1 MNNSDIIRQIAKER
15 LNDLRAAAKAERRAR
30 KARGR

>member
-1 MNNSDIIRQIAKER
+1 MNADILRQIAKDRVRDRQAE
-15 LNDLRAAAKAERRAR
+15 AKAARRAR

>member
-1 MNNSDIIRQIAKER
+1 MNADILRQIAKDR
-15 LNDLRAAAKAERRAR
+15 VRDLHAQAKAERRAR